1 MGVTGFK
8 NATAEQLE
16 HWADAILE
24 APTLEA
30 VLAEHLKKCRT
41 LKKPVCQK
49 NKPPYRLHQPT
60 FNRAH
65 PGCGSHSRPGFTQRT
80 LAKEVGINV
89 SSINFCLKALVEK
102 GWIKVGNFSKNPRQ
116 TGLRLPAHTHWRG

>member
-30 VLAEHLKKCRT
+30 VLAEHFKKCRT
-41 LKKPVCQK
+41 LKKTVCQK

-65 PGCGSHSRPGFTQRT
+65 PGCGSHSRPGFTQHAYRNT
-80 LAKEVGINV
+80 QKMTTR
-89 SSINFCLKALVEK
+89 
-102 GWIKVGNFSKNPRQ
+102 RQ
-116 TGLRLPAHTHWRG
+116 TANDDTIF